1 MGFPKEERNYLGGW
15 SPQGSDTY
23 ARTRLRISL
32 MQRAVSRV
40 VAQGPEGDRLGEH
53 ESMIPLEEHLK
64 EKGHDTHMVAKIT
77 KKICGWSVRDTAG
90 EK

>member
-1 MGFPKEERNYLGGW
+1 
-15 SPQGSDTY
+15 
-23 ARTRLRISL
+23 

-64 EKGHDTHMVAKIT
+64 ENGHDTHMVAKIT
-77 KKICGWSVRDTAG
+77 KKISGWNVRGTAG
-90 EK
+90 EKQYLHRATWKRKLKKIEGSKL